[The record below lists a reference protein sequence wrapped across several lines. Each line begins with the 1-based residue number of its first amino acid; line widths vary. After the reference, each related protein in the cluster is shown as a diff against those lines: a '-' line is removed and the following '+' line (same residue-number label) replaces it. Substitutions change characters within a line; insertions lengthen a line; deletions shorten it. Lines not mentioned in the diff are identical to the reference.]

1 MIKGKLSNNF
11 EIEVDERKAK
21 THRFTKLMGKALSND
36 PKARLAANAE
46 VLSYLIGEEKEDE
59 LVEYIESQTGEEA
72 TEEEVAAFTIEII
85 HMMTDA
91 DQEIK
96 KS

>member
-11 EIEVDERKAK
+11 EIEVDERKAR
-21 THRFTKLMGKALSND
+21 THRFTKLMGKALSDD

-59 LVEYIESQTGEEA
+59 LVEFIESQTGEEA
-72 TEEEVAAFTIEII
+72 TEEEVAALTIEII
-85 HMMTDA
+85 NMMTKTD
-91 DQEIK
+91 EGVK
-96 KS
+96 K

>member
-21 THRFTKLMGKALSND
+21 TRRFTKLMGKALSDD

-59 LVEYIESQTGEEA
+59 LVEFIESQTGEEA
-72 TEEEVAAFTIEII
+72 TEGEVAALTIEII
-85 HMMTDA
+85 NMMTKTD
-91 DQEIK
+91 EEVK
-96 KS
+96 K

>member
-46 VLSYLIGEEKEDE
+46 ILTYLIGEEKEDE
-59 LVEYIESQTGEEA
+59 LVDYIESQTGEEA
-72 TEEEVAAFTIEII
+72 TEEEVAALTIEII
-85 HMMTDA
+85 NLMA
-91 DQEIK
+91 DNNAEIK
-96 KS
+96 K

>member
-1 MIKGKLSNNF
+1 MIKGKLSNDF
-11 EIEVDERKAK
+11 EIEIDEKKAK
-21 THRFTKLMGKALSND
+21 THRFTKLMGKALSDD

-72 TEEEVAAFTIEII
+72 TEEEVAALTVEII
-85 HMMTDA
+85 NMMSEA
-91 DQEIK
+91 NSEIK
-96 KS
+96 K

>member
-46 VLSYLIGEEKEDE
+46 ILTYLIGEEKEDE
-59 LVEYIESQTGEEA
+59 LVDYIESQTGEEA
-72 TEEEVAAFTIEII
+72 TEEEVAALIIEII
-85 HMMTDA
+85 NLMA
-91 DQEIK
+91 DNNAEIK
-96 KS
+96 K

>member
-11 EIEVDERKAK
+11 EIEIDERKAK
-21 THRFTKLMGKALSND
+21 THRFTKLMGKALSED

-59 LVEYIESQTGEEA
+59 LVEFIESQTGEEA
-72 TEEEVAAFTIEII
+72 TEEEVAALTIEII
-85 HMMTDA
+85 NLMTEA
-91 DQEIK
+91 NAEVK
-96 KS
+96 K

>member
-1 MIKGKLSNNF
+1 MIKGKLSNDF
-11 EIEVDERKAK
+11 EIEVDEKKAK

-85 HMMTDA
+85 NMMSNADA
-91 DQEIK
+91 EVK
-96 KS
+96 K